1 MDHTLSMRKMATT
14 VRKAKSGP
22 IAMKLLDE
30 AKRLGVE
37 VAGRSEDE
45 VRQAVREAWIAEN
58 REAIEG
64 WNAWVEKNGLPL
76 EHYRRF

>member
-1 MDHTLSMRKMATT
+1 MATT
-14 VRKAKSGP
+14 VRKPKNSP
-22 IAMKLLDE
+22 IPIKLLDE
-30 AKRLGVE
+30 AERLGVE

-45 VRQAVREAWIAEN
+45 VRRAVREAWIEEN
-58 REAIEG
+58 RAAIEG